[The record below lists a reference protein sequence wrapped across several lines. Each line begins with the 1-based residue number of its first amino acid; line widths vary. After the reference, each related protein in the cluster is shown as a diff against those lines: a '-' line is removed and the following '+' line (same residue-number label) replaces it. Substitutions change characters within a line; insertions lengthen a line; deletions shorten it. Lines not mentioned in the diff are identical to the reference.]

1 MAADRRTIAITG
13 TTRGLGLHMAKQFL
27 AKGDRIIAVC
37 RTRPEALETWAQERG
52 CSDNLFNAQADMANL
67 DQLNEVVRQIEEQA
81 SCDVLI
87 NNAAVA
93 YVNLLPMQSPKQI
106 TETITINL
114 VAPMLLCRAMAK
126 YMMRR
131 RSGKIINISSIVGAR
146 VYRGLTVY
154 GASKAGIE
162 QFTRGLAS
170 ELAQFN
176 VHVNAIAPGYMET
189 DMSSSLSKEQL
200 DSVMKRTP
208 IGRMVK
214 VEEITAAV
222 NYLLSDE
229 AAVVTGQT
237 LTLDG
242 GINL

>member
-1 MAADRRTIAITG
+1 MTTDRRTIAITG

-37 RTRPEALETWAQERG
+37 RTRPELLETWAQESG
-52 CSDNLFNAQADMANL
+52 CNENLITVQADMANL
-67 DQLNEVVRQIEEQA
+67 DQVKEVVRQMEEKA

-87 NNAAVA
+87 NNAAIA
-93 YVNLLPMQSPKQI
+93 HRSLLPMQSQKQI
-106 TETITINL
+106 LETITINL
-114 VAPMLLCRAMAK
+114 VAPMLLCRNMAR
-126 YMMRR
+126 YMIRR
-131 RSGKIINISSIVGAR
+131 RAGRIINISSMAADR

-162 QFTRGLAS
+162 HFTRGLAS

-176 VHVNAIAPGYMET
+176 IHVNAIAPGIMET
-189 DMSSSLSKEQL
+189 DMISSLSKEQL
-200 DSVMKRTP
+200 DSEMRRTP

-222 NYLLSDE
+222 DYLLSDE
-229 AAVVTGQT
+229 AAVITGQI
-237 LTLDG
+237 LTIDG

>member
-1 MAADRRTIAITG
+1 
-13 TTRGLGLHMAKQFL
+13 MAKHFL
-27 AKGDRIIAVC
+27 AKGDRIIALC
-37 RTRPEALETWAQERG
+37 RTRPETLETWARESG
-52 CSDNLFNAQADMANL
+52 SGDNLINVQADMANL
-67 DQLNEVVRQIEEQA
+67 DQVNEVVRQIEEQT

-93 YVNLLPMQSPKQI
+93 HRNLLLMQSPEQI

-114 VAPMLLCRAMAK
+114 LAPMLLCRAMAK

-131 RSGKIINISSIVGAR
+131 RSGRIINISSMVAAR

-162 QFTRGLAS
+162 HFTRGLAS
-170 ELAQFN
+170 ELAPFN
-176 VHVNAIAPGYMET
+176 VYVNAIAPGIMDT
-189 DMSSSLSKEQL
+189 DMSASISKEQL
-200 DSVMKRTP
+200 DISMKRTP
-208 IGRMVK
+208 IGRMIK

-222 NYLLSDE
+222 EYLLSDE

>member
-1 MAADRRTIAITG
+1 MTTDRRTIAITG

-27 AKGDRIIAVC
+27 AKGDRVIAVC
-37 RTRPEALETWAQERG
+37 RTKPELLETWARESGSQ
-52 CSDNLFNAQADMANL
+52 DNLINIQADMANL
-67 DQLNEVVRQIEEQA
+67 DQLNEVVRQMEERA

-93 YVNLLPMQSPKQI
+93 YTKLFPMQSPKQI
-106 TETITINL
+106 TETITVNL
-114 VAPMLLCRAMAK
+114 LAPMLLCRTMSK

-131 RSGKIINISSIVGAR
+131 RSGKIINISSIVATR

-176 VHVNAIAPGYMET
+176 VYVNAIAPGFMET
-189 DMSSSLSKEQL
+189 DMSANLSKEQL
-200 DSVMKRTP
+200 DSIMKRTP
-208 IGRMVK
+208 ISRMVK

-222 NYLLSDE
+222 NYLLSDG
-229 AAVVTGQT
+229 AAVITGQT

-242 GINL
+242 GFNL

>member
-1 MAADRRTIAITG
+1 MTTDRRTIAITG
-13 TTRGLGLHMAKQFL
+13 ATRGLGLHMAKQFL
-27 AKGDRIIAVC
+27 AKGDRVIAVC
-37 RTRPEALETWAQERG
+37 RTKPELLETWARESG
-52 CSDNLFNAQADMANL
+52 CRDNLINVQADMANL
-67 DQLNEVVRQIEEQA
+67 DRLNEVVRRMEEQT

-93 YVNLLPMQSPKQI
+93 HRNLLLMQSPEQI

-114 VAPMLLCRAMAK
+114 LAPVLLCRAMAR

-131 RSGKIINISSIVGAR
+131 RSGRIINISSIVSTR

-162 QFTRGLAS
+162 QFTRGLAN
-170 ELAQFN
+170 ELAPFN
-176 VHVNAIAPGYMET
+176 VYVNAIAPGVMDT
-189 DMSSSLSKEQL
+189 DMSASLSKEQL
-200 DSVMKRTP
+200 DISMKRTP

-229 AAVVTGQT
+229 ASATTGQT
-237 LTLDG
+237 LTIDG

>member
-1 MAADRRTIAITG
+1 MTTDRRTIAITG
-13 TTRGLGLHMAKQFL
+13 TTRGLGLNLAKQFL

-37 RTRPEALETWAQERG
+37 RTRPEALETWAQESG
-52 CSDNLFNAQADMANL
+52 CIDNLFNVQADMANL
-67 DQLNEVVRQIEEQA
+67 DQVKEVVRQMEEQA

-93 YVNLLPMQSPKQI
+93 YVNLLPMQSLKHI

-114 VAPMLLCRAMAK
+114 LAPMFLCRAMAK
-126 YMMRR
+126 YMIRR
-131 RSGKIINISSIVGAR
+131 KAGRIINISSIVGAR

-176 VHVNAIAPGYMET
+176 VHVNAIAPGIMDT
-189 DMSSSLSKEQL
+189 DMTSIFNKEQI
-200 DSVMKRTP
+200 DISVKRTP

-229 AAVVTGQT
+229 AAVITGQI
-237 LTLDG
+237 LTIDG

>member
-1 MAADRRTIAITG
+1 MTTDRRTIAITG
-13 TTRGLGLHMAKQFL
+13 TTRGLGLHMAKHFL
-27 AKGDRIIAVC
+27 AKGDRIIALC
-37 RTRPEALETWAQERG
+37 RTRPEALETWAQENG
-52 CSDNLFNAQADMANL
+52 CSDNLINVQADMTNL
-67 DQLNEVVRQIEEQA
+67 DLLNEVVRQMEEQA

-93 YVNLLPMQSPKQI
+93 HRNLLLMQSPKQI
-106 TETITINL
+106 TETITVNL
-114 VAPMLLCRAMAK
+114 AAPMLLCRAMAR
-126 YMMRR
+126 YMMQR
-131 RSGKIINISSIVGAR
+131 RSGRIINISSIVAVR

-162 QFTRGLAS
+162 HFTRGLAS
-170 ELAQFN
+170 ELAPFN
-176 VHVNAIAPGYMET
+176 VHVNAIAPGIMET
-189 DMSSSLSKEQL
+189 DMLSTLSKEQL
-200 DSVMKRTP
+200 DSEMKRTP
-208 IGRMVK
+208 LGRLVK

-222 NYLLSDE
+222 EYLLSDE

>member
-1 MAADRRTIAITG
+1 MTTERRTIAITG
-13 TTRGLGLHMAKQFL
+13 TTRGLGLHMAKHFL

-37 RTRPEALETWAQERG
+37 RTRPELLETWAQESG
-52 CSDNLFNAQADMANL
+52 CRDNLIDVQADMANL
-67 DQLNEVVRQIEEQA
+67 DQVSEVVRQVEEQA

-93 YVNLLPMQSPKQI
+93 HRNLLLMQSPKQI

-114 VAPMLLCRAMAK
+114 LAPILLCRAMAK

-131 RSGKIINISSIVGAR
+131 RSGNIINISSIVGTR

-162 QFTRGLAS
+162 QFTRGLAG

-176 VHVNAIAPGYMET
+176 VHVNAIAPGIMDT
-189 DMSSSLSKEQL
+189 DMQASLSKEQL
-200 DSVMKRTP
+200 DSEIKRTP
-208 IGRMVK
+208 LGRMVK

-229 AAVVTGQT
+229 AAVITGQI

>member
-1 MAADRRTIAITG
+1 MTPERRTIAITG
-13 TTRGLGLHMAKQFL
+13 ASRGLGLHLAKGFL
-27 AKGDRIIAVC
+27 AKGDRVIAVC
-37 RTRPEALETWAQERG
+37 RSRPEMLETWAQENG
-52 CSDNLFNAQADMANL
+52 CSGNLIDVRTDMANL
-67 DQLNEVVRQIEEQA
+67 DQVNEVVRKIEEQA

-93 YVNLLPMQSPKQI
+93 YRNLLPMQSPKQI
-106 TETITINL
+106 TETITVNL
-114 VAPMLLCRAMAK
+114 VAPILLCRAMAK
-126 YMMRR
+126 YMIRR
-131 RSGKIINISSIVGAR
+131 RAGRIISISSTAAAR
-146 VYRGLTVY
+146 VYRGLMVY

-162 QFTRGLAS
+162 HFTRGLAS

-176 VHVNAIAPGYMET
+176 IHVNAIAPGIMET

-200 DSVMKRTP
+200 DSEIKRIP
-208 IGRMVK
+208 LGRMVK

-222 NYLLSDE
+222 DYLLSDE
-229 AAVVTGQT
+229 AAVITGQI